1 MALREL
7 FLPLQANDFLVPGER
22 VWYHR
27 RRHLAVLL
35 EPTVEFLAATVLFG
49 WMMID
54 VPALTQSLGAVILVL
69 AALAILGRV
78 LFRVDWKAPRTIATV
93 FAFAVLVW
101 AVQAN
106 VPAAGFLV
114 VVKMAGKVGLRWV
127 RWRWFRRL
135 LITDRRIIEVDGL
148 ISSSVASMPI
158 GRVTDAVLHRT
169 PLAELL
175 GYGEF
180 RVESA
185 GQEQALARI
194 NYVED
199 PDLFHRLI
207 VQMATHEHPVEPL
220 EPGPANAPRIFDQ
233 FAV

>member
-1 MALREL
+1 MALKEL
-7 FLPLQANDFLVPGER
+7 FLPLQANDYLVPGER

-35 EPTVEFLAATVLFG
+35 EPTFEFLAATVLFG

-54 VPALTQSLGAVILVL
+54 VPALTQSLGAMIMVL
-69 AALAILGRV
+69 LAVGVVGRV
-78 LFRVDWKAPRTIATV
+78 LFRVDWKAPRTIATI
-93 FAFAVLVW
+93 FAFGVLVW
-101 AVQAN
+101 AVQAD
-106 VPAAGFLV
+106 VPAAGLLV
-114 VVKMAGKVGLRWV
+114 VLRMAAKVVVRWV

-158 GRVTDAVLHRT
+158 GRVTDAVLHRS
-169 PLAELL
+169 PLAEIL

-194 NYVED
+194 NFVED

-207 VQMATHEHPVEPL
+207 VQMATHEHPVEPTS
-220 EPGPANAPRIFDQ
+220 PDGSNAPRIFDQ